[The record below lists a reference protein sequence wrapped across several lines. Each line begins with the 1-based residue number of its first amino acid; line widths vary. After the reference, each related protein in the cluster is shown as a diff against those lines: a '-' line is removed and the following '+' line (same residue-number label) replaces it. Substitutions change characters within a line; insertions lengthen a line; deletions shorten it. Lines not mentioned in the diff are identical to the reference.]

1 MEGFFFNQVSL
12 FLLYQF
18 FRDRRQKIAV
28 LLVAAR
34 GTINRTTCVRPTVTT
49 KLPVIR
55 TTTSAVVCRRL
66 SLPES
71 FLLRKKRVSVK
82 VHACSC
88 PTENVGQRGR
98 RPRYGVDAFERYR
111 GFLSL
116 TCRHLF
122 RLYRRESVPDIYVWE
137 FHSFCSCLTH
147 PQPPRSTELTT
158 KSQEGTKEVPSWE
171 GIQGW
176 VWSYDKKLPRA

>member
-1 MEGFFFNQVSL
+1 
-12 FLLYQF
+12 
-18 FRDRRQKIAV
+18 
-28 LLVAAR
+28 
-34 GTINRTTCVRPTVTT
+34 
-49 KLPVIR
+49 
-55 TTTSAVVCRRL
+55 
-66 SLPES
+66 LPES

-137 FHSFCSCLTH
+137 FHSFCSCLTY
-147 PQPPRSTELTT
+147 PNPLVQLSSRRSLKRGRKKSPPGRGFRGGFDRMIKNCRGLNRTY
-158 KSQEGTKEVPSWE
+158 KEFQAPP
-171 GIQGW
+171 ITA
-176 VWSYDKKLPRA
+176 P